1 MNLQLRTSLC
11 LCAFNCVHH
20 CASIQLYTSLC
31 LYFSYYVLVSV
42 DCARM
47 KTLKGE
53 KGNDIDAKLFL
64 KMALWLV
71 VYYQFY
77 NTGVRG
83 GACRQGR
90 NQAQL

>member
-1 MNLQLRTSLC
+1 
-11 LCAFNCVHH
+11 
-20 CASIQLYTSLC
+20 
-31 LYFSYYVLVSV
+31 
-42 DCARM
+42 M

-83 GACRQGR
+83 GACG
-90 NQAQL
+90 

>member
-1 MNLQLRTSLC
+1 MCLKLCTSL
-11 LCAFNCVHH
+11 
-20 CASIQLYTSLC
+20 Y
-31 LYFSYYVLVSV
+31 LYFSYCVLVSV

-77 NTGVRG
+77 NTGVRL
-83 GACRQGR
+83 GACGQGR